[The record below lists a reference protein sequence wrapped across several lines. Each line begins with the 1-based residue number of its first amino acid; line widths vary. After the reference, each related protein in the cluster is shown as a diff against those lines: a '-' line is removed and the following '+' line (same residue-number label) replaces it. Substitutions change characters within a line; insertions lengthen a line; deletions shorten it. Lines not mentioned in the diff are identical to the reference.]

1 MLSRL
6 SPVIAAMAMLIPSLA
21 TAEEAAAQAA
31 PDAVLEALSAELE
44 RARVLLDAL
53 EPAPYFI
60 SIQAIEQ
67 ERVGIVGEE
76 GGLQGWAPSRGR
88 WVHADVRLGTPELD
102 STHALRDGSYDEG
115 GTGGRALPV
124 GDDPAVL
131 QLAVWEEVDVA
142 YRAAVERME
151 RVEADRQILVE
162 EETFFDLA
170 PVEAFVDVAEI
181 PGMDVDIDVWE
192 ATIRRASAVFAE
204 SQVAIDPSVSLS
216 VDRDTRWF
224 VSTEGAKIRTTARRA
239 RVDISADTVANDGSW
254 LSVHEAFDAESP
266 AGLPSPDE
274 LADAVR
280 QSVRDLAALREAP
293 EEEPFV
299 GPAILS
305 GRASAVF
312 FHEIFGHRVEGHRLK
327 QVSDAQTFRNRIGE
341 EILPSFLSVHDD
353 PTLPQYVEQDLRGHY
368 DFDDQ
373 GVRAERVPLVEAGVL
388 KGFLQSRSTV
398 GEGALSNAHGR
409 RQPGVDPV
417 ARQGNLIVSST
428 LIQSDEQLRAALIA
442 KTKAAGLPHG
452 LIIDDIEGG
461 FTFTD
466 RDIPNAF
473 QIDVRVARRV
483 FVDGRPDEL
492 VRGIDLIG
500 TPLTTFA
507 MIEGVGPTPEV
518 FNGTCGAESG
528 WVPVSAASPALL
540 IREIETQ
547 RKGKAQE
554 LPPLLAPPSGNAPV
568 ASVEGGDLLL
578 AVLEA
583 ESERALAE
591 LRPGGAPPPSR
602 VVMRARD
609 HHAYSVRADF
619 GVLSSES
626 GWRSRPTDVEV
637 VIGDDRLN
645 SSRFAP
651 DAGIP
656 LPSSVQRPRLVIDDT
671 AAALAR
677 DLWISTD
684 AGYKVALQ
692 RFLLKSSAYRDS
704 DLDELVPD
712 WTDAPPVVYIDDGPR
727 RAPDDDR
734 LRTLAVEAS
743 ARLRGIPGLRS
754 GRVVVGADFG
764 RDYLVSTEGHR
775 VVQSDAMV
783 AVYAVA
789 DAVDSAGVRYFDR
802 LQWVVETEADLPSV
816 AAISDAVEAMG
827 RSVSRRVLGGAVSF
841 YEGPVLFEGE
851 AALDLFRYL
860 VPPEVQGTPPTPEG
874 AGSYQRGMKDAA
886 RLGRRLLPRGW
897 TIEDDPTAVPDG
909 LPGGYRYDR
918 EGVAAASVR
927 LVDDGYVRDLAMSR
941 VPRAD
946 LRASTGHARGAIHHA
961 LAARLVNWTVT
972 PARSK
977 PARAVV
983 RQGEILAK
991 RAQLDRVL
999 VVRRIEQGR
1008 DGALPR
1014 PTDAVW
1020 RLLDGSE
1027 IPVSMMEFEGVD
1039 RRALRDIVAAGGPM
1053 MTRAYLA
1060 PTGRYDRAGPVRG
1073 LPTVIRA
1080 PSVVLVEEMELVYPG
1095 VTRDPA
1101 TIPPPEIQ

>member
-6 SPVIAAMAMLIPSLA
+6 SPFIAAMAMLIPSLA

-31 PDAVLEALSAELE
+31 PDAVLEAISAELE

-280 QSVRDLAALREAP
+280 QSVRELAALREAP

-409 RQPGVDPV
+409 RQHALGEDVDVHVFGPLRGGLDSEPLRHAQQRRLGAV
-417 ARQGNLIVSST
+417 ERLHHVRHEGRELEPDVGRLGEHRARPHAAVGR
-428 LIQSDEQLRAALIA
+428 DEL
-442 KTKAAGLPHG
+442 AAGL
-452 LIIDDIEGG
+452 
-461 FTFTD
+461 
-466 RDIPNAF
+466 
-473 QIDVRVARRV
+473 RVVAVLRADARR
-483 FVDGRPDEL
+483 L
-492 VRGIDLIG
+492 
-500 TPLTTFA
+500 
-507 MIEGVGPTPEV
+507 EGVE
-518 FNGTCGAESG
+518 GA
-528 WVPVSAASPALL
+528 
-540 IREIETQ
+540 R
-547 RKGKAQE
+547 
-554 LPPLLAPPSGNAPV
+554 
-568 ASVEGGDLLL
+568 
-578 AVLEA
+578 AV
-583 ESERALAE
+583 
-591 LRPGGAPPPSR
+591 
-602 VVMRARD
+602 
-609 HHAYSVRADF
+609 
-619 GVLSSES
+619 
-626 GWRSRPTDVEV
+626 
-637 VIGDDRLN
+637 
-645 SSRFAP
+645 
-651 DAGIP
+651 
-656 LPSSVQRPRLVIDDT
+656 
-671 AAALAR
+671 
-677 DLWISTD
+677 
-684 AGYKVALQ
+684 
-692 RFLLKSSAYRDS
+692 
-704 DLDELVPD
+704 
-712 WTDAPPVVYIDDGPR
+712 
-727 RAPDDDR
+727 
-734 LRTLAVEAS
+734 
-743 ARLRGIPGLRS
+743 
-754 GRVVVGADFG
+754 GRVVVP
-764 RDYLVSTEGHR
+764 TR
-775 VVQSDAMV
+775 VVV
-783 AVYAVA
+783 
-789 DAVDSAGVRYFDR
+789 VR
-802 LQWVVETEADLPSV
+802 
-816 AAISDAVEAMG
+816 
-827 RSVSRRVLGGAVSF
+827 
-841 YEGPVLFEGE
+841 
-851 AALDLFRYL
+851 
-860 VPPEVQGTPPTPEG
+860 
-874 AGSYQRGMKDAA
+874 
-886 RLGRRLLPRGW
+886 
-897 TIEDDPTAVPDG
+897 
-909 LPGGYRYDR
+909 
-918 EGVAAASVR
+918 GVAA
-927 LVDDGYVRDLAMSR
+927 
-941 VPRAD
+941 P
-946 LRASTGHARGAIHHA
+946 
-961 LAARLVNWTVT
+961 
-972 PARSK
+972 
-977 PARAVV
+977 
-983 RQGEILAK
+983 
-991 RAQLDRVL
+991 
-999 VVRRIEQGR
+999 
-1008 DGALPR
+1008 LPR
-1014 PTDAVW
+1014 LRRGRV
-1020 RLLDGSE
+1020 DGD
-1027 IPVSMMEFEGVD
+1027 EG
-1039 RRALRDIVAAGGPM
+1039 
-1053 MTRAYLA
+1053 
-1060 PTGRYDRAGPVRG
+1060 
-1073 LPTVIRA
+1073 
-1080 PSVVLVEEMELVYPG
+1080 
-1095 VTRDPA
+1095 
-1101 TIPPPEIQ
+1101 